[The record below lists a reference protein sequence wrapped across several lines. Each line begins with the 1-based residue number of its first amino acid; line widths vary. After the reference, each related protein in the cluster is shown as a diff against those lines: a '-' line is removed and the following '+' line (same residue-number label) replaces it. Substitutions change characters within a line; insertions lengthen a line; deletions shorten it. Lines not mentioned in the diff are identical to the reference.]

1 MVTWLFQ
8 LVSAQLGSETR
19 IYISY
24 CNACVFLK
32 YIMLLLLL
40 LLLLLSKALGGL
52 HTNYEILKGS
62 AFEPLAADP

>member
-40 LLLLLSKALGGL
+40 LSLSLLVLSIHML
-52 HTNYEILKGS
+52 NEIFIKK
-62 AFEPLAADP
+62 